1 MIYRSYC
8 IHFFDGYKNVQLIAP
23 ISGSVLQD
31 YRYGSA
37 DSDPEARKYWLLLD
51 SFILIKLHCV
61 PVMQDAVYTF
71 MEEFVPHMEEEE
83 TTFQPLLSQY
93 FQYEELKQ
101 LKVN

>member
-1 MIYRSYC
+1 MSRYDPDP
-8 IHFFDGYKNVQLIAP
+8 DGCVINCSQIQILSSGLRVGGFGSEKNIGCYYL
-23 ISGSVLQD
+23 
-31 YRYGSA
+31 
-37 DSDPEARKYWLLLD
+37 
-51 SFILIKLHCV
+51 SFILRKLQCV

>member
-1 MIYRSYC
+1 
-8 IHFFDGYKNVQLIAP
+8 L
-23 ISGSVLQD
+23 
-31 YRYGSA
+31 
-37 DSDPEARKYWLLLD
+37 
-51 SFILIKLHCV
+51 
-61 PVMQDAVYTF
+61 QDAVYTF